1 MATNASAV
9 IDPEVVVPV
18 VPDGQTP
25 ADPATPADE
34 LEQPL
39 VEGQTEEVDG
49 EPEIEES
56 VESKPFSEYKDAIQ
70 SHPELRTVLGREKAF
85 SELFPKFSEAKQL
98 RDWFPSQE
106 DAERI
111 VDEANNLRTMGETF
125 RNDPAGYMDS
135 LRGSD
140 PTAYQRLVESMPTYL
155 SQADPNLYTAVA
167 RPIVNTVFDNL
178 YDAAVAA
185 GDKDFASKLIEIA
198 NKGLGINLG
207 GYRPQ
212 TNTANSETERLRQQL
227 KERDDRDRQSGYQ
240 SFVQETDDAFS
251 SAVMQHIDDVLD
263 KSTFP
268 EKVKETIKSRLWT
281 SVNATMKNQ
290 PAVKR
295 EVETLYAKAAAG
307 RATRAEQSK
316 LIDFL
321 KQRAIS
327 QIPSLYKSEAA
338 TWAKV
343 VVTKN
348 KEDIERKQGIANTTK
363 DAGSGAGST
372 GAAKVATVRPSGV
385 RKNIDDVLAAAR
397 SGTYAR
403 K

>member
-1 MATNASAV
+1 MSTEANAIAE
-9 IDPEVVVPV
+9 PEVVVP
-18 VPDGQTP
+18 DGQHRVDSVTP
-25 ADPATPADE
+25 TDNQQEP
-34 LEQPL
+34 PL
-39 VEGQTEEVDG
+39 VEGQTEVDES
-49 EPEIEES
+49 EPEIEEAA
-56 VESKPFSEYKDAIQ
+56 EPKPFSEYKDAFNT
-70 SHPELRTVLGREKAF
+70 HPELRTVVGREKAF

-111 VDEANNLRTMGETF
+111 VDEASNLRTMGETF

-135 LRGSD
+135 LRDSD
-140 PTAYQRLVESMPTYL
+140 PSAYGRLVESMPTYL
-155 SQADPNLYTAVA
+155 AQADPSLYTAVA

-185 GDKDFASKLIEIA
+185 GDKDFVAKLTEIA
-198 NKGLGINLG
+198 SKGLGINLG

-212 TNTANSETERLRQQL
+212 MNAGTSETERLRQQL

-251 SAVMQHIDDVLD
+251 SGVMSHIDEVLN

-268 EKVKETIKSRLWT
+268 EKVKETIKGRLWT

-295 EVETLYAKAAAG
+295 EVETLYAKAQQG

-321 KQRAIS
+321 KSRAIS

-343 VVTKN
+343 VVSKSQA
-348 KEDIERKQGIANTTK
+348 DIDRKQVIANTTK
-363 DAGSGAGST
+363 DAGSGAGGT
-372 GAAKVATVRPSGV
+372 GAAKVGAKPMAPGQRRTMEQVMS
-385 RKNIDDVLAAAR
+385 DAR

-403 K
+403 S